1 MSPMIRGRHGLV
13 GHRSVRRRDS
23 HAEPGRGGQKR
34 RAVHAV
40 LQHGALQPDARKS
53 AHRHYPHQ
61 AGMGYL
67 DNLIRRDS
75 LGFQGKLGD
84 RSVTMAEVL
93 KASGYFTAMS
103 GK

>member
-1 MSPMIRGRHGLV
+1 
-13 GHRSVRRRDS
+13 
-23 HAEPGRGGQKR
+23 
-34 RAVHAV
+34 
-40 LQHGALQPDARKS
+40 
-53 AHRHYPHQ
+53 
-61 AGMGYL
+61 MGYL